1 MGDEEYQALRNEQL
15 WAYYEAGV
23 PIGDCW
29 VDDPSSFSEVL
40 LTCVPEGGY
49 FDLFNNLGYFEE
61 QSKSTIQDW
70 LNLESELWLE
80 IDPLTSVIGMNNGF
94 FQDYVRDEIFS
105 KLNFEL
111 VLYDEI
117 EKFRDYDDPE
127 FNYPYQPRKTKL
139 NSFTFDNSKFQYV
152 EGIYSLLNYE
162 YSS

>member
-1 MGDEEYQALRNEQL
+1 M
-15 WAYYEAGV
+15 
-23 PIGDCW
+23 
-29 VDDPSSFSEVL
+29 
-40 LTCVPEGGY
+40 
-49 FDLFNNLGYFEE
+49 
-61 QSKSTIQDW
+61 
-70 LNLESELWLE
+70 ESELWLE
-80 IDPLTSVIGMNNGF
+80 IVPLTSVIGMNYGF